1 MTDKSL
7 FFEKILMNAVESL
20 LSGRVNELLGEMEYA
35 IPLIEFMQSPCGG
48 YAVTPVV
55 SLINC
60 ERTEKERIV
69 RLEVYSLTIAFAIL
83 ESTDSERD
91 GYAYAGAVAAALK
104 EDPTLGGVV
113 DRAELTGKKYVPP
126 KHQGTGGDWEVIL
139 TFRVTVE
146 GGGYAG

>member
-1 MTDKSL
+1 MTDKGLYIEETLLNSV
-7 FFEKILMNAVESL
+7 KNL
-20 LSGRVNELLGEMEYA
+20 LSGRVNELLGETEFA
-35 IPLIEFMQSPCGG
+35 VPLIELGRSSSGA
-48 YAVTPVV
+48 YIVTPV
-55 SLINC
+55 LGLTAC
-60 ERTEKERIV
+60 ERTEKERVV
-69 RLEVYSLTIAFAIL
+69 RVDVYSLTVTFAIP
-83 ESTDSERD
+83 ESTDSERN

-126 KHQGTGGDWEVIL
+126 KHSGTGGDWEVIL